1 MPSMLQEK
9 THAMKEDH
17 VSRRRFSLCT
27 GLATPQK
34 IDPRKLTRNSSFGGY
49 NEICPLTP
57 GTDMEKNGFS
67 ALTDEVTS
75 TPISS
80 SKSDSKLYNGCS
92 KDCVPHIS
100 KLTKKETLK
109 VQKKNYRQEKKRA
122 SKEMLSAL
130 KDPTVVVM
138 EDWLKIRGTLKSW
151 TKFWCVLKPGILL
164 IYKTA
169 SNGQWVGTILLNTC
183 ELIERPSKKDGFCF
197 KLYHPLDQSI
207 WAVKGPKGENVGS
220 ITQPLPS
227 SYLIFRAASE
237 SDGRCWM
244 DALELALRC
253 SSLLKRNTVK
263 DGDLNCSMDATHPGL
278 YSLLRGFSPTHQEL
292 FHLSDAEFAN
302 HVQYKDA
309 DMYSDK
315 SDRENDPHH
324 EELENDTNEKS
335 SRSEESDTDLSEIL
349 GEMSRKDFSETT
361 YVAENSEEFGEMGAT
376 TPAETVTEENKSLMW
391 TVLKQLRPGMDLS
404 RVVLPTF
411 ILEPR
416 SFLDKLSDYYYHSD
430 LLSQA
435 ALEENAYSR
444 MKQVVRWYLSGFY
457 KKPKGLKKPYNPILG
472 ETFRCYWYHPKTDS
486 RTFYIAEQV
495 SHHPPV
501 SAFYIS
507 NRKDNFCISG
517 SILARSKFYGN
528 SMSALLDG
536 KARLW
541 FLNRQE
547 EYIITMPYAHCKGL
561 LYGTLTLEMGGKITI
576 ECEKSHYKA
585 ELEFKLKPF
594 LGGSDTVNQ
603 ITGRI
608 MLGEEVQATLEGHWD
623 RAVSIHE
630 KNTGLSAMFWS
641 VTNEI
646 RKQRLVRHVVWLEE
660 QDNFESE
667 RLWQQVTKAIKN
679 RDQEQATLEKFILEE
694 AQRKAAKERNEKHE
708 DWMARLFQQDVVT
721 KNWQYKF
728 TDTSPWDSTNDIIQ
742 FEKDGIIQT
751 NVRHKFPTTKS
762 MDIVSNSSQIQQVMI
777 KVSVQGY
784 IGCKTS
790 DCLAPNR
797 SQNTE
802 SSCST
807 PEPVQDD
814 SSDEGLLCPRCRK
827 GINELTDIHTA
838 IQSIQRTQQEIRRNL
853 IALKRQACQKQYISR
868 TRLLNPHY
876 WLVIC
881 VLILFQLIINYFYG

>member
-1 MPSMLQEK
+1 MK
-9 THAMKEDH
+9 THTMKEDH
-17 VSRRRFSLCT
+17 VLRRRFSLCT

-57 GTDMEKNGFS
+57 GNEMETNGFS

-80 SKSDSKLYNGCS
+80 SKSDSKLYNGCV
-92 KDCVPHIS
+92 KDCVSPSS
-100 KLTKKETLK
+100 KLTKKESLK

-122 SKEMLSAL
+122 SKEMFSAL
-130 KDPTVVVM
+130 KDPSVVVM

-151 TKFWCVLKPGILL
+151 TKLWCVLKPGVLL
-164 IYKTA
+164 IYKTPN
-169 SNGQWVGTILLNTC
+169 NGQWVGTILLNTC

-197 KLYHPLDQSI
+197 KLFHPLDQSI

-237 SDGRCWM
+237 SNGRCWM

-253 SSLLKRNTVK
+253 SSLLKRSTVKDGK
-263 DGDLNCSMDATHPGL
+263 DGDLNYSMDTTHPGL
-278 YSLLRGFSPTHQEL
+278 YSLLRGFSPIHQEL
-292 FHLSDAEFAN
+292 FHLNDAEFVN
-302 HVQYKDA
+302 HDQYKDV
-309 DMYSDK
+309 DVSSDK
-315 SDRENDPHH
+315 SDRENNPHH
-324 EELENDTNEKS
+324 EELENDTNDKS
-335 SRSEESDTDLSEIL
+335 SRSGESDTDLSEIQ
-349 GEMSRKDFSETT
+349 EMSRKDLAETT
-361 YVAENSEEFGEMGAT
+361 YVADNSEDFGEIGET
-376 TPAETVTEENKSLMW
+376 TQTEMVTEENRSLMW

-444 MKQVVRWYLSGFY
+444 MKQVLRWYLSGFY

-528 SMSALLDG
+528 SLSAILDG
-536 KARLW
+536 KARLR
-541 FLNRQE
+541 FINRHE
-547 EYIITMPYAHCKGL
+547 DYIITMPYAHCKGL

-576 ECEKSHYKA
+576 ECEKTHYKA

-594 LGGSDTVNQ
+594 LGGSDSVNQ
-603 ITGRI
+603 ITGKI
-608 MLGEEVQATLEGHWD
+608 ALGEEVQATLEGHWD
-623 RAVSIHE
+623 RDVCIHE
-630 KNTGLSAMFWS
+630 KKTGFSDIFWS
-641 VTNEI
+641 VTSEI
-646 RKQRLVRHVVWLEE
+646 RKQRLVRHIVWFEE
-660 QDNFESE
+660 QGDFESE
-667 RLWQQVTKAIKN
+667 RLWQQVTRAIKS
-679 RDQEQATLEKFILEE
+679 RDQEQATQEKFILEE
-694 AQRKAAKERNEKHE
+694 AQRKAAKERKEQCE
-708 DWMARLFQQDVVT
+708 GWVTQLFQQDVVT

-728 TDTSPWDSTNDIIQ
+728 TDIYPWDPTNDIIQ
-742 FEKDGIIQT
+742 FEKDGVIQT
-751 NVRHKFPTTKS
+751 SVRRKSPTIKS
-762 MDIVSNSSQIQQVMI
+762 MDIISNSSQIRRQ
-777 KVSVQGY
+777 VSVQEY
-784 IGCKTS
+784 IGCKPS
-790 DCLAPNR
+790 DHPAPNR

-807 PEPVQDD
+807 PEPVQDN

-827 GINELTDIHTA
+827 GMNELTNIHMA
-838 IQSIQRTQQEIRRNL
+838 IQSIQRTQQEIHRNL
-853 IALKRQACQKQYISR
+853 AALNWQACHKQYSSR
-868 TRLLNPHY
+868 TRLLNLHY

-881 VLILFQLIINYFYG
+881 VLISFQLIINYFYG

>member
-9 THAMKEDH
+9 THATKEDH
-17 VSRRRFSLCT
+17 VLRRRFSLCT

-34 IDPRKLTRNSSFGGY
+34 IDPRKLIRNSSFGGY

-57 GTDMEKNGFS
+57 GTEMEKNGFS

-80 SKSDSKLYNGCS
+80 S
-92 KDCVPHIS
+92 
-100 KLTKKETLK
+100 K

-130 KDPTVVVM
+130 KDPTVVAM

-151 TKFWCVLKPGILL
+151 TKFWCVLKPGVLL
-164 IYKTA
+164 IYKTPN
-169 SNGQWVGTILLNTC
+169 NGQWVGTILLNTC

-197 KLYHPLDQSI
+197 KLFHPLDQSI

-253 SSLLKRNTVK
+253 SSLLKRSTVK
-263 DGDLNCSMDATHPGL
+263 DGDLNCSMDATHPGMC
-278 YSLLRGFSPTHQEL
+278 SLQRGFSPTHQEI
-292 FHLSDAEFAN
+292 FHDAEFAN

-309 DMYSDK
+309 DMYSDR

-335 SRSEESDTDLSEIL
+335 SRSEESDTDLSEIH
-349 GEMSRKDFSETT
+349 GEMCRKDLSEAT
-361 YVAENSEEFGEMGAT
+361 YVAENSEEFGEIGET
-376 TPAETVTEENKSLMW
+376 TQTETVSEENKSLMW

-435 ALEENAYSR
+435 ALEENAYGR
-444 MKQVVRWYLSGFY
+444 MKQVLRWYLSGFY

-501 SAFYIS
+501 SAFYVS

-528 SMSALLDG
+528 SMSAILDG

-547 EYIITMPYAHCKGL
+547 DYIITMPYAHCKGL

-576 ECEKSHYKA
+576 ECEKTHYKA

-603 ITGRI
+603 ITGKI

-623 RAVSIHE
+623 RDVCIHE
-630 KNTGLSAMFWS
+630 KKTGFSVMFWS

-646 RKQRLVRHVVWLEE
+646 RKQRLIRHVVWLEE

-667 RLWQQVTKAIKN
+667 RLWQQVTRAIKN

-708 DWMARLFQQDVVT
+708 DWVARLFQQDVVT

-728 TDTSPWDSTNDIIQ
+728 ADTSPWDSTNDIIQ

-751 NVRHKFPTTKS
+751 NVQHKFPTTKP
-762 MDIVSNSSQIQQVMI
+762 MDIVSNSNQIRQQ
-777 KVSVQGY
+777 VSVQGC

-790 DCLAPNR
+790 DHPAPNR

-814 SSDEGLLCPRCRK
+814 SSDEGLLCPRCKK
-827 GINELTDIHTA
+827 GTNELTDIHTA
-838 IQSIQRTQQEIRRNL
+838 IQSIQRTQQEIHRNL
-853 IALKRQACQKQYISR
+853 AVLKQQACHKQHISR

-881 VLILFQLIINYFYG
+881 VLLLFQLIINYFYD

>member
-17 VSRRRFSLCT
+17 DIRRRFSLCT

-34 IDPRKLTRNSSFGGY
+34 IDPRTLTRNSSFGGY

-57 GTDMEKNGFS
+57 GNEMEKNGFS

-80 SKSDSKLYNGCS
+80 SKSDSKLYNGCD
-92 KDCVPHIS
+92 KDCVSPIS
-100 KLTKKETLK
+100 KLTKKESLK

-130 KDPTVVVM
+130 KDPSVVVM

-151 TKFWCVLKPGILL
+151 TKLWCVLKPGVLL
-164 IYKTA
+164 IYKTPN
-169 SNGQWVGTILLNTC
+169 NGQWVGTILLNTC

-197 KLYHPLDQSI
+197 KLFHPLDQSI

-220 ITQPLPS
+220 ITQPLPG

-253 SSLLKRNTVK
+253 SSLLKRSSVK
-263 DGDLNCSMDATHPGL
+263 DGELNYSMDTTQPGL

-292 FHLSDAEFAN
+292 IHLNDAEFVN
-302 HVQYKDA
+302 HDQYKDA
-309 DMYSDK
+309 DVYSNK

-324 EELENDTNEKS
+324 EELENDTNDKS
-335 SRSEESDTDLSEIL
+335 SRSEESDTDLSEIQE
-349 GEMSRKDFSETT
+349 EMSRKDLPETT
-361 YVAENSEEFGEMGAT
+361 YMADSSEDFGEIDET
-376 TPAETVTEENKSLMW
+376 TQTETVTEENRSLMW

-416 SFLDKLSDYYYHSD
+416 SFLDKLSDYYFHSD
-430 LLSQA
+430 LLSQV

-528 SMSALLDG
+528 SMSAILDG
-536 KARLW
+536 KARLR
-541 FLNRQE
+541 FLNRHE
-547 EYIITMPYAHCKGL
+547 DYIITMPYAHCKGL
-561 LYGTLTLEMGGKITI
+561 LYGMLTLEMGGKITI
-576 ECEKSHYKA
+576 ECEKTHYKA

-594 LGGSDTVNQ
+594 LGGSDCVNQ
-603 ITGRI
+603 ITGKI
-608 MLGEEVQATLEGHWD
+608 ALGEEVQATLEGHWD
-623 RAVSIHE
+623 RDVCIHE
-630 KNTGLSAMFWS
+630 KKSGFSSMFWS
-641 VTNEI
+641 VTSEI
-646 RKQRLVRHVVWLEE
+646 RKQRLVRHVVWFEE
-660 QDNFESE
+660 QGDFESE
-667 RLWQQVTKAIKN
+667 RLWQQVTRAIKN

-694 AQRKAAKERNEKHE
+694 AQRKAAKERKEKCE
-708 DWMARLFQQDVVT
+708 DWVAQLFQQDVAT
-721 KNWQYKF
+721 KSWQYKF
-728 TDTSPWDSTNDIIQ
+728 TDTCPWDPTNDIIQ
-742 FEKDGIIQT
+742 FEKNGIMQT
-751 NVRHKFPTTKS
+751 NVRHKSPTITS
-762 MDIVSNSSQIQQVMI
+762 TNIINSSQIRRQVL
-777 KVSVQGY
+777 VQEY

-790 DCLAPNR
+790 DCLAPNG

-814 SSDEGLLCPRCRK
+814 SSDEGLLCSRCRK
-827 GINELTDIHTA
+827 GMNELTNIHTT
-838 IQSIQRTQQEIRRNL
+838 IQSIQRTQQEIHRNL
-853 IALKRQACQKQYISR
+853 AALNRQACHKQHISR
-868 TRLLNPHY
+868 TRLLNPQY
-876 WLVIC
+876 WLLIC
-881 VLILFQLIINYFYG
+881 ALVSFQLIINYYYG

>member
-1 MPSMLQEK
+1 
-9 THAMKEDH
+9 MKEDH
-17 VSRRRFSLCT
+17 VLRRRFSLCI

-34 IDPRKLTRNSSFGGY
+34 IDPRKLMRNSSFGGY
-49 NEICPLTP
+49 SEICPLTP
-57 GTDMEKNGFS
+57 GNEMETNGFS

-80 SKSDSKLYNGCS
+80 SKSDSKLYNSCN
-92 KDCVPHIS
+92 KDCVSHIA
-100 KLTKKETLK
+100 KLAKKESLK

-130 KDPTVVVM
+130 KDPSVVVM

-164 IYKTA
+164 IYKTPN
-169 SNGQWVGTILLNTC
+169 NGQWVGTILLNTC

-197 KLYHPLDQSI
+197 KLFHPLDQSI

-237 SDGRCWM
+237 LDGRCWM

-253 SSLLKRNTVK
+253 SSLLKRSIVK
-263 DGDLNCSMDATHPGL
+263 DGKEGDLNCSMDTTHPGL

-292 FHLSDAEFAN
+292 FHLNVAEFVN
-302 HVQYKDA
+302 HIQYKDA
-309 DMYSDK
+309 DVYSNK

-324 EELENDTNEKS
+324 EDLENDTNDKS
-335 SRSEESDTDLSEIL
+335 SRSEESDTELSEIH
-349 GEMSRKDFSETT
+349 GEMSRKDLSETT
-361 YVAENSEEFGEMGAT
+361 YVAENSEDFGEIGET
-376 TPAETVTEENKSLMW
+376 TQTETVTEENRSLMW

-444 MKQVVRWYLSGFY
+444 MKQVLRWYLSGFY

-472 ETFRCYWYHPKTDS
+472 ETFRCYWYHPKTNS
-486 RTFYIAEQV
+486 CTFYIAEQV

-528 SMSALLDG
+528 SMSAILDG
-536 KARLW
+536 KARLR
-541 FLNRQE
+541 FLNRCE
-547 EYIITMPYAHCKGL
+547 DYIISMPYAHCKGL

-576 ECEKSHYKA
+576 ECEKTHYKA

-603 ITGRI
+603 ITGKI
-608 MLGEEVQATLEGHWD
+608 LLGEEVQATLEGHWD
-623 RAVSIHE
+623 RDVCIHD
-630 KNTGLSAMFWS
+630 KKTGLAVMFWS

-660 QDNFESE
+660 QDEFESE
-667 RLWQQVTKAIKN
+667 RLWQQVTRAIKN
-679 RDQEQATLEKFILEE
+679 RDQEQATQEKFILEE
-694 AQRKAAKERNEKHE
+694 AQRKASKERNEKHE
-708 DWMARLFQQDVVT
+708 DWVARLFQQDVVT

-728 TDTSPWDSTNDIIQ
+728 TDTGPWDPTNDIIQ

-751 NVRHKFPTTKS
+751 NVRHKSPTIKS
-762 MDIVSNSSQIQQVMI
+762 MDITSNSSQRRRQ
-777 KVSVQGY
+777 VSVQEY
-784 IGCKTS
+784 IGCKTR
-790 DCLAPNR
+790 DCPAPNR

-807 PEPVQDD
+807 PIQDD
-814 SSDEGLLCPRCRK
+814 SSDEGLLCPSCRK
-827 GINELTDIHTA
+827 GMNELINIHTA
-838 IQSIQRTQQEIRRNL
+838 IQSIQRTQQEIHRNL
-853 IALKRQACQKQYISR
+853 DALKRQVCHKQYMSQ

-881 VLILFQLIINYFYG
+881 VLVSFQLIISYFYG

>member
-9 THAMKEDH
+9 THAVKEDH
-17 VSRRRFSLCT
+17 VLRRRFSLST

-57 GTDMEKNGFS
+57 GPEMEKNGFS
-67 ALTDEVTS
+67 ALTDDVTS

-80 SKSDSKLYNGCS
+80 SKSDSKLYNGYN
-92 KDCVPHIS
+92 KDCVSHIS
-100 KLTKKETLK
+100 KLTKKESLK

-130 KDPTVVVM
+130 KDPSVIVM
-138 EDWLKIRGTLKSW
+138 EDWL
-151 TKFWCVLKPGILL
+151 
-164 IYKTA
+164 
-169 SNGQWVGTILLNTC
+169 
-183 ELIERPSKKDGFCF
+183 
-197 KLYHPLDQSI
+197 
-207 WAVKGPKGENVGS
+207 KGPKGENVGS

-227 SYLIFRAASE
+227 SYLIFRAASD

-244 DALELALRC
+244 DALELAVRC
-253 SSLLKRNTVK
+253 SSLLKRSTVK
-263 DGDLNCSMDATHPGL
+263 DGDLNNSMDATHSGL
-278 YSLLRGFSPTHQEL
+278 HSLLQGFSSTHQGH
-292 FHLSDAEFAN
+292 FHSSDAEFAS
-302 HVQYKDA
+302 HVQYKDV
-309 DMYSDK
+309 DVYSDK
-315 SDRENDPHH
+315 SDREHDPHH
-324 EELENDTNEKS
+324 DELENDTIDKS
-335 SRSEESDTDLSEIL
+335 SRSEESDTDLSEIQ
-349 GEMSRKDFSETT
+349 GEMNRKDLPETT
-361 YVAENSEEFGEMGAT
+361 YLAEDSEDFGEIGET
-376 TPAETVTEENKSLMW
+376 SQAETVTEENKSLMW

-416 SFLDKLSDYYYHSD
+416 SFLDKLSDYYYHAD

-444 MKQVVRWYLSGFY
+444 MKQVLRWYLSGFY

-495 SHHPPV
+495 SHHPPI

-528 SMSALLDG
+528 SMSAILDG
-536 KARLW
+536 KAQLQ
-541 FLNRQE
+541 FLNRRE
-547 EYIITMPYAHCKGL
+547 DYIITMPYAHCKGL
-561 LYGTLTLEMGGKITI
+561 LYGTLSLEMGGKIMI
-576 ECEKSHYKA
+576 ECEKTQYRA

-594 LGGSDTVNQ
+594 LGGSDAVNQ
-603 ITGRI
+603 ITGKI
-608 MLGEEVQATLEGHWD
+608 MLGEEIHATLEGHWD
-623 RAVSIHE
+623 RDVCIHE
-630 KNTGLSAMFWS
+630 KNAGCSGKFWS
-641 VTNEI
+641 VTSEI
-646 RKQRLVRHVVWLEE
+646 RKQRLVRHVVCLEE
-660 QDNFESE
+660 QDDFESE

-694 AQRKAAKERNEKHE
+694 AQRKAAKERNDKHE
-708 DWMARLFQQDVVT
+708 DWVPRLFQQDVVT

-728 TDTSPWDSTNDIIQ
+728 TDASPWNPTNDIVQ

-751 NVRHKFPTTKS
+751 NVQHKSITIKS
-762 MDIVSNSSQIQQVMI
+762 TDAISNNNQIRQQ
-777 KVSVQGY
+777 VSVQEY
-784 IGCKTS
+784 IGRKTS
-790 DCLAPNR
+790 DCSAPKG

-814 SSDEGLLCPRCRK
+814 SSDEGLLCPSCKK
-827 GINELTDIHTA
+827 GTNELKDIHTA
-838 IQSIQRTQQEIRRNL
+838 IQSIQRTQQEIQRNL
-853 IALKRQACQKQYISR
+853 ATLNWQACHKQNASQIGF
-868 TRLLNPHY
+868 LNPYH

-881 VLILFQLIINYFYG
+881 ILVSFQLIVNYFYK